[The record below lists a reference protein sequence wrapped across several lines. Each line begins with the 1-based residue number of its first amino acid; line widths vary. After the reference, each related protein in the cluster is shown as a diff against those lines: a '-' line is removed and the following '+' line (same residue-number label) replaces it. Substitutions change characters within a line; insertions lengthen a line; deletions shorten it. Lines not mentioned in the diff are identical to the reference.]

1 MSDGTVLP
9 VTKLWLLNIRYN
21 DNAFLSASLHYVSG
35 ECIERK
41 VFNEEKITFDKLE

>member
-1 MSDGTVLP
+1 MTMLFLVLLY
-9 VTKLWLLNIRYN
+9 T
-21 DNAFLSASLHYVSG
+21 LHYVSG